1 MSRLFGRWS
10 LAASAVRNSTAVLSC
25 APKPSP
31 PYLFTP
37 SALCRPLPLTTP
49 PPPRPFHSTPATLS
63 LKVSLSVR
71 QTRKTAL
78 RYAAKR
84 ARVEARALKRNKLNK
99 DGKPRMPKPKH
110 TSTIPPY
117 IAGTRTSEAQI
128 LPFLATPDKP
138 VPDAGEI
145 VQGDWRAT
153 WRKYQEKLRGGG
165 REGDVKAWAEEKK
178 AVKKGG
184 GGIRQASVKRVEAA
198 EVDTTGPLTMPI
210 LRVPD
215 AKTPKLSEE
224 FEAAVGEIRAVDGL
238 GAVRIGSELF
248 PRPLLASPEKLL
260 EPTAAHEGP
269 YYAHGVRPVE
279 VQLLLE
285 DAPATMRERM
295 SEDASMEE
303 EEKAEMVR
311 RILSIGNASA
321 EARRKFNIARV
332 VETFGRR
339 PFDSGSPEV
348 QAAVFTV
355 RIKAIQ
361 DHLETHKKDMSTKR
375 KLEGWIG
382 KRAKILRYLRR
393 MNLGQYVVVCRA
405 LGVDP
410 NAIRG

>member
-1 MSRLFGRWS
+1 MSRLLARWS
-10 LAASAVRNSTAVLSC
+10 LAASTVRNSTSITIRSFNPNPIPASPSLFTSS
-25 APKPSP
+25 ASSRPSP
-31 PYLFTP
+31 
-37 SALCRPLPLTTP
+37 LTL
-49 PPPRPFHSTPATLS
+49 RPFHSTPPSLA
-63 LKVSLSVR
+63 LKVNLAVR

-110 TSTIPPY
+110 TSTVPPY

-145 VQGDWRAT
+145 VPGDWRAT
-153 WRKYQEKLRGGG
+153 WRKYQQRLKAGK
-165 REGDVKAWAEEKK
+165 EGIVKASAADTKVGK
-178 AVKKGG
+178 RG
-184 GGIRQASVKRVEAA
+184 GGIRQASVKKAEEA
-198 EVDTTGPLTMPI
+198 EVDPTGPLKMPT

-215 AKTPKLSEE
+215 PNAPKLLGDLL
-224 FEAAVGEIRAVDGL
+224 AALGEINDAGEN
-238 GAVRIGSELF
+238 GAVKIGSELF
-248 PRPLLASPEKLL
+248 PRPLLASPERLL
-260 EPTAAHEGP
+260 EPTAAHDGP

-295 SEDASMEE
+295 SEDAAMEE

-311 RILSIGNASA
+311 RILSIANASA

-355 RIKAIQ
+355 RIKAMQ
-361 DHLETHKKDMSTKR
+361 DHLETHKKDMTTKR

-393 MNLGQYVVVCRA
+393 VNLEQYVVVCRA

-410 NAIRG
+410 NAIRA